1 MSLDLPGNTGQKIK
15 SFWSRP
21 EGKTGMLFIAGGIGA
36 LAMFSGPILGFVT
49 TLAAIV
55 SGLVGIAVNSVVLA
69 FLGLFL
75 FVIGYTVTNAR
86 FQMLCSYLFEGAM
99 RGITQWFVE
108 TDPIGIMKTFV
119 KRMIQRREEIGEA
132 RDKLKGQ
139 IKVLDTKIAT
149 IGKRGETAFAIAQ
162 EAKNRGNEQAMRVNA
177 KQAVRLEKLTNETML
192 PLKTMLEAHLRAAN
206 KLHEVTG
213 TLIEDTQNE
222 VEAQEIRRDGIMA
235 SYSVI
240 KAAKA
245 IMSGSSFEK
254 QLYDQAME
262 FQVQDLAMKV
272 GEIESFIEE
281 AKPFIDGLDLQ
292 NGVYEAEGLKRLQAW
307 EQKADSIL
315 LGSAGKAQLLEQS
328 SVAPMMMN
336 IGAPAAVDYAE
347 LLSNKK

>member
-1 MSLDLPGNTGQKIK
+1 MSLDLPGNTGQTIK
-15 SFWSRP
+15 SFWARP
-21 EGKTGMLFIAGGIGA
+21 EGKTGMLAIAGGIGA
-36 LAMFSGPILGFVT
+36 LAFFSGPILGVVT
-49 TLAAIV
+49 NLAGIV
-55 SGLVGIAVNSVVLA
+55 SGLVGIAANTVLLT

-86 FQMLCSYLFEGAM
+86 FQMLCSYIFQGVM
-99 RGITQWFVE
+99 RKLTGWFVE
-108 TDPIGIMKTFV
+108 IDPIGIMKTFV
-119 KRMIQRREEIGEA
+119 KRMISRREEIGEA
-132 RDKLKGQ
+132 RDKLRGQ
-139 IKVLDTKIAT
+139 IKVLDGKIAT
-149 IGKRGETAFAIAQ
+149 INTRADKAFAIAQ
-162 EAKNRGNEQAMRVNA
+162 EAKNRSNEAAMRVNA

-206 KLHEVTG
+206 KLYEVTG
-213 TLIEDTQNE
+213 TLIEDTTNE

-262 FQVQDLAMKV
+262 FQVNDLAMKV

-328 SVAPMMMN
+328 SVAPMMVN
-336 IGAPAAVDYAE
+336 IGAPAAVDYAQ
-347 LLSNKK
+347 LLNKK